1 MKNTHSLL
9 TVLLAVLLFVGA
21 AAGVAFPQS
30 ATEAS
35 DLAPEAASDNPD
47 APEPPKEITNIEYQ
61 DGLLSVELLNADF
74 RKVLTGIGQKAGFS
88 IEGYSEAF
96 SKKLTTK
103 FQDIELERGVARLL
117 TLVSEKNYLVNYT
130 AEGGI
135 KSLELYGVAGPPK
148 TTTKPTPTTRPMTKT
163 TSPSALSRTPQP
175 AAPAPLPPVPQ
186 ASLPAAQQ
194 PADQVPAPNVP
205 AAVVG
210 TPRPAVSPTRPPISR
225 RMRFI
230 RRQGTVPQPQ
240 PSAPSQDQPVQE
252 NPEAPPPDTPDSPP
266 SEEQAQEVP
275 YIPQQAPVF
284 VPSRS
289 R

>member
-1 MKNTHSLL
+1 MKSTHRIL
-9 TVLLAVLLFVGA
+9 TVLLAALLLVGA
-21 AAGVAFPQS
+21 AAGVALPQP
-30 ATEAS
+30 APGPP
-35 DLAPEAASDNPD
+35 DRAPEAAFDNPD
-47 APEPPKEITNIEYQ
+47 EPEPPKEITNIEYR

-103 FQDIELERGVARLL
+103 FQDIELERAVTRLL
-117 TLVSEKNYLVNYT
+117 TLVSEKNFLVNYN

-135 KSLELYGVAGPPK
+135 KTIELYGSAGPPK
-148 TTTKPTPTTRPMTKT
+148 TTTRPTPTARPMTRT
-163 TSPSALSRTPQP
+163 TSPSGLSRTPQP
-175 AAPAPLPPVPQ
+175 AASVPLSPDQQ
-186 ASLPAAQQ
+186 ASQPAAQQ
-194 PADQVPAPNVP
+194 PADQVPASNVP
-205 AAVVG
+205 AAVVE
-210 TPRPAVSPTRPPISR
+210 TPRPAVSTPRPPVSR

-230 RRQGTVPQPQ
+230 RRQGTAPQ

-252 NPEAPPPDTPDSPP
+252 NPEAPPPDTPSDQAP
-266 SEEQAQEVP
+266 SEEPAQEVP